1 MQFVNS
7 VQPAFAASSLSYLS
21 TKYPPTLNVEQLAE
35 ITSESPQTIR
45 NRLTLGTYHVPSF
58 KVGRKRV
65 FRLID
70 VAQFLD
76 QRLFDDPSYPS
87 HCRPKRGRPTK
98 VERAM
103 REQHRVV
110 VAASR
115 PSVDAQG

>member
-21 TKYPPTLNVEQLAE
+21 TKYPPTLSVEQLAE

-45 NRLTLGTYHVPSF
+45 NRLNLGTYHVPSF
-58 KVGRKRV
+58 KIGRKRV

-76 QRLFDDPSYPS
+76 QRLFDDPSHPS
-87 HCRPKRGRPTK
+87 HRRPKRGRPTK
-98 VERAM
+98 VE
-103 REQHRVV
+103 
-110 VAASR
+110 VAARERSR
-115 PSVDAQG
+115 ANVSDAGRV